1 MTTLATMNGNTIILP
16 YPTMSALTEFVHLSG
31 ITQFA
36 VREVPDGFSLSTP
49 VTPSLEDKIPGI
61 LHGAR
66 ARAKPP
72 EKPQPPSNGPD
83 GDGTP
88 PGGGTPGTPVL
99 DRYTYTEARA
109 A

>member
-1 MTTLATMNGNTIILP
+1 MSVATMNGNTITIP
-16 YPTMSALTEFVHLSG
+16 FPTFNAAWDFSSQAGL
-31 ITQFA
+31 TQFGVVMA
-36 VREVPDGFSLSTP
+36 DDGRGCLLSTP
-49 VTPSLEDKIPGI
+49 VTASLEDKIPGI

-72 EKPQPPSNGPD
+72 EKPKPPTGG

-99 DRYTYTEARA
+99 DQYTRTEARA